1 MVNKQNIEK
10 IKRVNPANIPSPV
23 GKYSHITKIPKDA
36 EIFVTS
42 GQIGV
47 GIDNNIPE
55 SINDQVE
62 NTFKNIAN
70 LLSSQQLSADNVIKV
85 NIWATEEIDWNYLD
99 GKWESLFGTEYPS
112 MTIAYISALGLP
124 ELKIEIEL
132 WIAK

>member
-1 MVNKQNIEK
+1 MISKQKIEK
-10 IKRVNPANIPSPV
+10 IKRVNPSAIPPPV

-42 GQIGV
+42 GQVGV

-55 SINDQVE
+55 SINDQVK

-70 LLSSQQLSADNVIKV
+70 LLASQQLSADNVIKV
-85 NIWATEEIDWNYLD
+85 NIWATEEIDWNYLY
-99 GKWESLFGTEYPS
+99 GKWDSLFGTEYPS

-132 WIAK
+132 WAAK

>member
-1 MVNKQNIEK
+1 MMNKQNVEK
-10 IKRVNPANIPSPV
+10 IKRMNPANIPSPV

-70 LLSSQQLSADNVIKV
+70 LLASQQLSADNVIKV